1 MKIICIG
8 RNYAAHAEE
17 LNHLIRGGAEY
28 PAERSRQ
35 AGGGAEYPSGLRQ
48 IGSATECTAELPRLN
63 RNATGCTAEQS
74 WLDGGNTGCTAEP
87 SPQAG
92 DGAETLPERN
102 RPGCGECSPEPIW
115 FLKPDT
121 ALLRNNDP
129 FYIPAF
135 SQEVHYECEL
145 VVRIDRVGKSIAE
158 RFAHRYYKEVGL
170 GIDFTARDLQREAIA
185 RGLPWER
192 AKGFDHS
199 AALSPEF
206 IPLAELGGDVQRL
219 HFELTIDGQVRQR
232 GDTARML
239 FGIDRIIHHISQ
251 YITLKIGDLIYTG
264 TPAGVG
270 PVHPGDNL
278 KASLEGHMLLDFDIR

>member
-17 LNHLIRGGAEY
+17 LNHQIRGGAED

-35 AGGGAEYPSGLRQ
+35 AGDGTEYPSGLRQ
-48 IGSATECTAELPRLN
+48 IGNATECTAELPR
-63 RNATGCTAEQS
+63 
-74 WLDGGNTGCTAEP
+74 LDGGNTGCTAEP

-92 DGAETLPERN
+92 GGADTLPERN

-170 GIDFTARDLQREAIA
+170 GIDFTARDLPPKVC
-185 RGLPWER
+185 RG
-192 AKGFDHS
+192 S
-199 AALSPEF
+199 AARRST
-206 IPLAELGGDVQRL
+206 AQRRFRRNSYL
-219 HFELTIDGQVRQR
+219 CRSW
-232 GDTARML
+232 TATCRSCTS
-239 FGIDRIIHHISQ
+239 RW
-251 YITLKIGDLIYTG
+251 
-264 TPAGVG
+264 
-270 PVHPGDNL
+270 
-278 KASLEGHMLLDFDIR
+278 R

>member
-17 LNHLIRGGAEY
+17 LNHLIRGGAED

-48 IGSATECTAELPRLN
+48 IGSATECTAEQPRLN
-63 RNATGCTAEQS
+63 RNATGCTAAQS

-87 SPQAG
+87 SSQAG

-102 RPGCGECSPEPIW
+102 RPGCGEYSPEPIW

-170 GIDFTARDLQREAIA
+170 TCSGRPPPKVCRGNAARRSTARRRFRRNSYLCRS
-185 RGLPWER
+185 W
-192 AKGFDHS
+192 
-199 AALSPEF
+199 AATCRSC
-206 IPLAELGGDVQRL
+206 
-219 HFELTIDGQVRQR
+219 
-232 GDTARML
+232 
-239 FGIDRIIHHISQ
+239 
-251 YITLKIGDLIYTG
+251 
-264 TPAGVG
+264 
-270 PVHPGDNL
+270 
-278 KASLEGHMLLDFDIR
+278 ASRWR

>member
-17 LNHLIRGGAEY
+17 LNHQIRGGAED

-35 AGGGAEYPSGLRQ
+35 AGDGTEYPSGLRQ
-48 IGSATECTAELPRLN
+48 IGNATECTAELPR
-63 RNATGCTAEQS
+63 
-74 WLDGGNTGCTAEP
+74 LDGGNTGCTAEP

-92 DGAETLPERN
+92 GGADTLPERN
-102 RPGCGECSPEPIW
+102 RPGSGECSPEPIW

-135 SQEVHYECEL
+135 SHEVHYECEL

-170 GIDFTARDLQREAIA
+170 GIDFTARDLQRQAAAE
-185 RGLPWER
+185 GLPWER
-192 AKGFDHS
+192 SKAFDRS
-199 AALSPEF
+199 AAISPEF
-206 IPLAELGGDVQRL
+206 VSLQELDGDVQKLRFTL
-219 HFELTIDGQVRQR
+219 EVNGQTRQT
-232 GDTARML
+232 GDTRRCSLRWTASSPPYR
-239 FGIDRIIHHISQ
+239 
-251 YITLKIGDLIYTG
+251 G
-264 TPAGVG
+264 T
-270 PVHPGDNL
+270 
-278 KASLEGHMLLDFDIR
+278 

>member
-17 LNHLIRGGAEY
+17 LNHQIRGGAED

-35 AGGGAEYPSGLRQ
+35 AGDGTEYPSGLRQ
-48 IGSATECTAELPRLN
+48 IGNATECTAELPR
-63 RNATGCTAEQS
+63 
-74 WLDGGNTGCTAEP
+74 LDGGNTGCTAEP

-92 DGAETLPERN
+92 GGADTLPERN

-170 GIDFTARDLQREAIA
+170 GIDFTARDLQRQ
-185 RGLPWER
+185 
-192 AKGFDHS
+192 
-199 AALSPEF
+199 AA
-206 IPLAELGGDVQRL
+206 A
-219 HFELTIDGQVRQR
+219 
-232 GDTARML
+232 
-239 FGIDRIIHHISQ
+239 
-251 YITLKIGDLIYTG
+251 
-264 TPAGVG
+264 
-270 PVHPGDNL
+270 
-278 KASLEGHMLLDFDIR
+278 

>member
-28 PAERSRQ
+28 PAEQSRQ

-48 IGSATECTAELPRLN
+48 IGYATECTAELPQLN

-74 WLDGGNTGCTAEP
+74 WLNGGNTGCTAEP

-158 RFAHRYYKEVGL
+158 RFAHRYYKEAVSYTHL
-170 GIDFTARDLQREAIA
+170 
-185 RGLPWER
+185 R
-192 AKGFDHS
+192 AHETK
-199 AALSPEF
+199 ANL
-206 IPLAELGGDVQRL
+206 VCRL
-219 HFELTIDGQVRQR
+219 LLEKKKKTDQDGAQ
-232 GDTARML
+232 
-239 FGIDRIIHHISQ
+239 
-251 YITLKIGDLIYTG
+251 
-264 TPAGVG
+264 
-270 PVHPGDNL
+270 
-278 KASLEGHMLLDFDIR
+278 GHTYGR